1 MKKLFLIRYIH
12 FIAFVA
18 GIILSGCNDTEGVLE
33 LKGKVLDKNTK
44 VPIPDRKIIVQAVVR
59 GDIKYIS
66 SYAGEL
72 STDNSGS
79 FAFTLNKI
87 KSVNFYDFCVVGD
100 SAYASS
106 NTKLGL
112 TDLTTNSKTL
122 SFFVD
127 KLADLTIKFERVS
140 KTAFRDTLFVSWA
153 SNGLEGKNLYPYKI
167 ENYGTASNLGFRWVG
182 GDVKSA
188 IRTKVFADK
197 KTTVNWSLFR
207 NGKLKEITDTIYC
220 TKNGANSI
228 FFKY

>member
-1 MKKLFLIRYIH
+1 MKYIH

-18 GIILSGCNDTEGVLE
+18 GIILLGCNGTEGVLE

-44 VPIPDRKIIVQAVVR
+44 IPIPDRKIIVQALVQN
-59 GDIKYIS
+59 DIKDIA
-66 SYAGEL
+66 SYAGEFL
-72 STDNSGS
+72 TDNSGS
-79 FAFTLNKI
+79 FAYTLKKVKN
-87 KSVNFYDFCVVGD
+87 VAFYDFCVVGD

-112 TDLTTNSKTL
+112 TDLNTNSKTL

-127 KLADLTIKFERVS
+127 KLADLTIKFERIS
-140 KTAFRDTLFVSWA
+140 KTPFRDTLFVSWA
-153 SNGLEGKNLYPYKI
+153 SNGFEGKNLYPYKI

-220 TKNGANSI
+220 TNNGTNSV

>member
-1 MKKLFLIRYIH
+1 MRTIH
-12 FIAFVA
+12 FIAFLA

-33 LKGKVLDKNTK
+33 IKGMVLDESTK
-44 VPIPDRKIIVQAVVR
+44 VTIPNRKVIVQAFLPD
-59 GDIKYIS
+59 DIKYIPC
-66 SYAGEL
+66 YAGEF
-72 STDNSGS
+72 STDSLGS
-79 FAFTLNKI
+79 FAYTLKKVKN
-87 KSVNFYDFCVVGD
+87 VFLYNFCVVGD
-100 SAYASS
+100 TAYASS

-112 TDLTTNSKTL
+112 TELTFYGKTL
-122 SFFVD
+122 SLFVG

-140 KTAFRDTLFVSWA
+140 KTPFRDTLFVSWA
-153 SNGLEGKNLYPYKI
+153 SNGIEGEILYPYKI
-167 ENYGTASNLGFRWVG
+167 ENYGTDSNLGFRWVG

-220 TKNGANSI
+220 TNNGTNSI